1 MSKVFKIAL
10 EGYDAYTDTDP
21 DHFSLYVDQETDY
34 VLIKEK
40 TRGSETVAGSS
51 STNIAHGL
59 SYVPFVI
66 VFAEISSGKWIQARG
81 DSSEDL
87 SIELDTTNLKLT
99 NRTGTAKVF
108 KYYIFYDQQV

>member
-1 MSKVFKIAL
+1 MSQVFKIAL
-10 EGYDAYTDTDP
+10 PGYNAFTDTDP
-21 DHFSLYVDQETDY
+21 DHFSLYVDSDDSDDY

-87 SIELDTTNLKLT
+87 SIELTTTNLKLT
-99 NRTGTAKVF
+99 TAQEHLKCLNI
-108 KYYIFYDQQV
+108 IFL